1 MDACIKELYRIGIV
15 PVVAL
20 EDAADAL
27 PLGAAL
33 KKGGVSAI
41 EVTFR
46 TAAAADAIRLLT
58 REMPELLVGAG
69 TVLTKAQADA
79 AIEAGAKF
87 IVSPGFQPEL
97 VSYVLSKGVPMC
109 PGTATPG
116 EMEQA
121 MALGLSAVKFFP
133 AEQNGGAPML
143 KALSAPYRDLLFMP
157 TGGVKLENLRTY
169 LALDQVFACGGTWL
183 ATKDDIKAKA
193 FDKITAR
200 TREAVKTMLNFRIKH
215 VGINSKD
222 EAEAKK
228 TATLLCSIFDFDY
241 NDTELSVFTGSAVEV
256 MKFMGRGSLGH
267 VAIGADN
274 VDRAEYYLKQ
284 RGFSFDESTRRVD
297 ASGRTTFLYLKDEI
311 GGETPRGHH
320 FFEAGLF

>member
-193 FDKITAR
+193 FDQITAR

-222 EAEAKK
+222 AREAKK

-241 NDTELSVFTGSAVEV
+241 NDTELSVFTGTAVEV
-256 MKFMGRGSLGH
+256 MKYMGRGSLGH
-267 VAIGADN
+267 IAIGADN
-274 VDRAEYYLKQ
+274 VDRAEYYLRQ
-284 RGFSFDESTRRVD
+284 RGFSFDESTRRVG
-297 ASGRTTFLYLKDEI
+297 AAGRTTFLYLTEEI
-311 GGETPRGHH
+311 GGFAFHLTKN
-320 FFEAGLF
+320 

>member
-46 TAAAADAIRLLT
+46 TAAAADAIRLLS

-69 TVLTKAQADA
+69 TVITKAQADA

-157 TGGVKLENLRTY
+157 TGGVKLENLRNY

-241 NDTELSVFTGSAVEV
+241 NDTELSVFTGTAVEV

-274 VDRAEYYLKQ
+274 VDRAEYYLRQ

-297 ASGRTTFLYLKDEI
+297 AAGRTTFLYLSDEI
-311 GGETPRGHH
+311 GGFAFHLTKN
-320 FFEAGLF
+320 

>member
-46 TAAAADAIRLLT
+46 TAAAADAIRLLS

-69 TVLTKAQADA
+69 TVITKAQADD

-97 VSYVLSKGVPMC
+97 VSYVLSKGLPMC

-274 VDRAEYYLKQ
+274 VDRAEYYLRQ

-311 GGETPRGHH
+311 GGFAFHLTKN
-320 FFEAGLF
+320 

>member
-69 TVLTKAQADA
+69 TVITKEQADA

-311 GGETPRGHH
+311 GGFAFHLTKN
-320 FFEAGLF
+320 

>member
-20 EDAADAL
+20 DDAADAL
-27 PLGAAL
+27 SLGAAL

-241 NDTELSVFTGSAVEV
+241 NDTELSVFTGTAVEV

-274 VDRAEYYLKQ
+274 VDRAEYYLRQ

-297 ASGRTTFLYLKDEI
+297 AAGRTTFLYLADEI
-311 GGETPRGHH
+311 GGFAFHLTKN
-320 FFEAGLF
+320 

>member
-20 EDAADAL
+20 DDAADAL

-69 TVLTKAQADA
+69 TVITKEQADA

-193 FDKITAR
+193 FDQITAR

-274 VDRAEYYLKQ
+274 VDRAEYYLRQ

-311 GGETPRGHH
+311 GGFAFHLTKN
-320 FFEAGLF
+320 

>member
-1 MDACIKELYRIGIV
+1 MDACINELYRIGIV

-33 KKGGVSAI
+33 KKGGVFAI

-274 VDRAEYYLKQ
+274 VDRAEYYLRQ

-311 GGETPRGHH
+311 GGFAFHLTKN
-320 FFEAGLF
+320 

>member
-69 TVLTKAQADA
+69 TVLTKEQADA

-241 NDTELSVFTGSAVEV
+241 NDTELSVFTGTAVEV
-256 MKFMGRGSLGH
+256 MKYMGRGSLGH
-267 VAIGADN
+267 IAIGADN
-274 VDRAEYYLKQ
+274 VDLAEYYLRQ

-297 ASGRTTFLYLKDEI
+297 AAGRTTFLYLTEEI
-311 GGETPRGHH
+311 GGFAFHLTKN
-320 FFEAGLF
+320 

>member
-69 TVLTKAQADA
+69 TVLTKEQADA

-267 VAIGADN
+267 IAIGADN
-274 VDRAEYYLKQ
+274 VDRAEYYLRQ

-311 GGETPRGHH
+311 GGFAFHLTKN
-320 FFEAGLF
+320 

>member
-1 MDACIKELYRIGIV
+1 MDACIKKLYRIGIV

-69 TVLTKAQADA
+69 TVLTKEQADA

-274 VDRAEYYLKQ
+274 VDRAEYYLRQ

-311 GGETPRGHH
+311 GGFAFHLTKN
-320 FFEAGLF
+320 

>member
-1 MDACIKELYRIGIV
+1 MDACINELYRIGIV

-46 TAAAADAIRLLT
+46 TAAAADAIRLLS

-69 TVLTKAQADA
+69 TVITKAQADA

-157 TGGVKLENLRTY
+157 TGGVKLENLRNY

-193 FDKITAR
+193 FDQITAR

-241 NDTELSVFTGSAVEV
+241 NDTELSVFTGTAVEV

-267 VAIGADN
+267 IAIGADN
-274 VDRAEYYLKQ
+274 VDRAEYYLRQ

-297 ASGRTTFLYLKDEI
+297 AAGRTTFLYLSDEI
-311 GGETPRGHH
+311 GGFAFHLTKN
-320 FFEAGLF
+320 

>member
-69 TVLTKAQADA
+69 TVITKEQADA

-169 LALDQVFACGGTWL
+169 LTLDQVFACGGTWL

-241 NDTELSVFTGSAVEV
+241 NETELSVFTGIAVEV

-274 VDRAEYYLKQ
+274 VDRAEYYLRQ

-311 GGETPRGHH
+311 GGFAFHLTKN
-320 FFEAGLF
+320 

>member
-157 TGGVKLENLRTY
+157 TGGVKLENLRNY

-241 NDTELSVFTGSAVEV
+241 NDTELSVFTGTAVEV

-274 VDRAEYYLKQ
+274 VDRAEYYLRQ

-297 ASGRTTFLYLKDEI
+297 AAGRTTFLYLSDEI
-311 GGETPRGHH
+311 GGFAFHLTKN
-320 FFEAGLF
+320 

>member
-46 TAAAADAIRLLT
+46 TTAAADAIRLLT

-69 TVLTKAQADA
+69 TVITKEQADA

-274 VDRAEYYLKQ
+274 VDRAEYYLRQ

-311 GGETPRGHH
+311 GGFAFHLTKN
-320 FFEAGLF
+320 

>member
-1 MDACIKELYRIGIV
+1 MDARIKELYRIGIV

-20 EDAADAL
+20 DDAADAL

-311 GGETPRGHH
+311 GGFAFHLTKN
-320 FFEAGLF
+320 

>member
-46 TAAAADAIRLLT
+46 TAAAADAIRLLS
-58 REMPELLVGAG
+58 REMPGLLVGAG
-69 TVLTKAQADA
+69 TVITKAQADA

-157 TGGVKLENLRTY
+157 TGGVKLENLRNY

-241 NDTELSVFTGSAVEV
+241 NDTELSVFTGTAVEV

-274 VDRAEYYLKQ
+274 VDRAEYYLRQ

-297 ASGRTTFLYLKDEI
+297 AAGRTTFLYLSDEI
-311 GGETPRGHH
+311 GGFAFHLTKN
-320 FFEAGLF
+320 

>member
-69 TVLTKAQADA
+69 TVITKEQADA

-193 FDKITAR
+193 FDQITAR

-274 VDRAEYYLKQ
+274 VDRAEYYLRQ

-297 ASGRTTFLYLKDEI
+297 ATGRTTFLYLKDEI
-311 GGETPRGHH
+311 GGFAFHLTKN
-320 FFEAGLF
+320 

>member
-69 TVLTKAQADA
+69 TVITKEQADA

-222 EAEAKK
+222 AREAKK

-241 NDTELSVFTGSAVEV
+241 NDTELSVFTGTAVEV

-274 VDRAEYYLKQ
+274 VDRAEYYLRQ

-311 GGETPRGHH
+311 GGFAFHLTKN
-320 FFEAGLF
+320 

>member
-69 TVLTKAQADA
+69 TVITKEQADA
-79 AIEAGAKF
+79 TIEAGAKF

-193 FDKITAR
+193 FDQITAR

-241 NDTELSVFTGSAVEV
+241 NDTELSVFTGTAVEV
-256 MKFMGRGSLGH
+256 MKYMGRGSLGH
-267 VAIGADN
+267 IAIGADN
-274 VDRAEYYLKQ
+274 VDRAEYYLRQ

-311 GGETPRGHH
+311 GGFAFHLTKN
-320 FFEAGLF
+320 

>member
-46 TAAAADAIRLLT
+46 TAAAADAIRLLS

-69 TVLTKAQADA
+69 TVITKAQADA

-157 TGGVKLENLRTY
+157 TGGVKLENLRNY

-193 FDKITAR
+193 FDQITAR

-241 NDTELSVFTGSAVEV
+241 NDTELSVFTGTAVEV

-274 VDRAEYYLKQ
+274 VDRAEYYLRQ

-297 ASGRTTFLYLKDEI
+297 AAGRTTFLYLSDEI
-311 GGETPRGHH
+311 GGFAFHLTKN
-320 FFEAGLF
+320 

>member
-157 TGGVKLENLRTY
+157 TGGVKLENLRNY

-274 VDRAEYYLKQ
+274 VDRAEYYLRQ

-311 GGETPRGHH
+311 GGFAFHLTKN
-320 FFEAGLF
+320 

>member
-46 TAAAADAIRLLT
+46 TAAAADAIRLLS

-69 TVLTKAQADA
+69 TVITKAQADD

-97 VSYVLSKGVPMC
+97 VSYVLSKGLPMC

-157 TGGVKLENLRTY
+157 TGGVKLENLRNY
-169 LALDQVFACGGTWL
+169 LALNQVFACGGTWL

-193 FDKITAR
+193 FDQITAR

-241 NDTELSVFTGSAVEV
+241 NDTELSVFTGTAVEV

-274 VDRAEYYLKQ
+274 VDRAEYYLRQ

-297 ASGRTTFLYLKDEI
+297 AAGRTTFLYLSDEI
-311 GGETPRGHH
+311 GGFAFHLTKN
-320 FFEAGLF
+320 

>member
-1 MDACIKELYRIGIV
+1 MYKMDACIKELYRIGIV

-69 TVLTKAQADA
+69 TVITKEQADA

-193 FDKITAR
+193 FDQITAR

-222 EAEAKK
+222 AREAKK

-274 VDRAEYYLKQ
+274 VDRAEYYLRQ

-311 GGETPRGHH
+311 GGFAFHLTKN
-320 FFEAGLF
+320 

>member
-121 MALGLSAVKFFP
+121 LALGLSAVKFFP

-274 VDRAEYYLKQ
+274 VDRAEYYLRQ

-311 GGETPRGHH
+311 GGFAFHLTKN
-320 FFEAGLF
+320 

>member
-69 TVLTKAQADA
+69 TVLTKEQADA

-157 TGGVKLENLRTY
+157 TGGVNLENLRSY

-274 VDRAEYYLKQ
+274 VDRAEYYLRQ

-311 GGETPRGHH
+311 GGFAFHLTKN
-320 FFEAGLF
+320 

>member
-1 MDACIKELYRIGIV
+1 MSKMDACIKELYRIGIV

-274 VDRAEYYLKQ
+274 VDRAEYYLRQ

-311 GGETPRGHH
+311 GGFAFHLTKN
-320 FFEAGLF
+320 

>member
-46 TAAAADAIRLLT
+46 TAAAADAIRLLS

-69 TVLTKAQADA
+69 TVITKAQADA

-157 TGGVKLENLRTY
+157 TGGVKLENLRNY

-193 FDKITAR
+193 FDQITAR

-222 EAEAKK
+222 AREAKK

-241 NDTELSVFTGSAVEV
+241 NDTELSVFTGTAVEV
-256 MKFMGRGSLGH
+256 MKYMGRGSLGH
-267 VAIGADN
+267 IAIGADN
-274 VDRAEYYLKQ
+274 VDRAEYYLRQ

-297 ASGRTTFLYLKDEI
+297 AAGRTTFLYLTEEI
-311 GGETPRGHH
+311 GGFAFHLTKN
-320 FFEAGLF
+320 

>member
-69 TVLTKAQADA
+69 TVLTKEQADA

-169 LALDQVFACGGTWL
+169 LTLDQVFACGGTWL

-274 VDRAEYYLKQ
+274 VDRAEYYLRQ

-311 GGETPRGHH
+311 GGFAFHLTKN
-320 FFEAGLF
+320 

>member
-58 REMPELLVGAG
+58 RKMPELLVGAG
-69 TVLTKAQADA
+69 TVITKAQADA

-97 VSYVLSKGVPMC
+97 VSYVLSKGVLMC

-274 VDRAEYYLKQ
+274 VDRAEYYLRQ

-311 GGETPRGHH
+311 GGFAFHLTKN
-320 FFEAGLF
+320 

>member
-1 MDACIKELYRIGIV
+1 MDACIKKLYRIGIV

-69 TVLTKAQADA
+69 TVITKEQADA

-274 VDRAEYYLKQ
+274 VDRAEYYLRQ

-311 GGETPRGHH
+311 GGFAFHLTKN
-320 FFEAGLF
+320 

>member
-69 TVLTKAQADA
+69 TVITKEQADA

-193 FDKITAR
+193 FDQITAR

-241 NDTELSVFTGSAVEV
+241 NDTELSVFTGTAVEV

-267 VAIGADN
+267 IAIGADN
-274 VDRAEYYLKQ
+274 VDRAEYYLRQ

-297 ASGRTTFLYLKDEI
+297 AAGRTTFLYLSDEI
-311 GGETPRGHH
+311 GGFAFHLTKN
-320 FFEAGLF
+320 

>member
-157 TGGVKLENLRTY
+157 TGGVKLENLRNY

-183 ATKDDIKAKA
+183 ATKDDIKAKT

-241 NDTELSVFTGSAVEV
+241 NDTELSVFTGTAVEV

-274 VDRAEYYLKQ
+274 VDRAEYYLRQ

-297 ASGRTTFLYLKDEI
+297 AAGRTTFLYLSDEI
-311 GGETPRGHH
+311 GGFAFHLTKN
-320 FFEAGLF
+320 

>member
-46 TAAAADAIRLLT
+46 TAAAADAIRLLS

-69 TVLTKAQADA
+69 TVITKAQADA

-157 TGGVKLENLRTY
+157 TGGVKLENLRNY

-241 NDTELSVFTGSAVEV
+241 NDTELSVFTGTAVEV

-267 VAIGADN
+267 IAIGADN
-274 VDRAEYYLKQ
+274 VDRAEYYLRQ

-297 ASGRTTFLYLKDEI
+297 AAGRTTFLYLSEEI
-311 GGETPRGHH
+311 GGFAFHLTKN
-320 FFEAGLF
+320 

>member
-1 MDACIKELYRIGIV
+1 MDACIKDLYRIGIV

-58 REMPELLVGAG
+58 REMPDLLVGAG

-241 NDTELSVFTGSAVEV
+241 NDTELSVFTGTAVEV

-274 VDRAEYYLKQ
+274 VDRAEYYLRQ

-311 GGETPRGHH
+311 GGFAFHLTKN
-320 FFEAGLF
+320 

>member
-1 MDACIKELYRIGIV
+1 MDTCIKELYRIGIV

-274 VDRAEYYLKQ
+274 VDRAEYYLRQ

-311 GGETPRGHH
+311 GGFAFHLTKN
-320 FFEAGLF
+320 

>member
-46 TAAAADAIRLLT
+46 TAAAADAIRLLS

-69 TVLTKAQADA
+69 TVITKAQADA

-157 TGGVKLENLRTY
+157 TGGVKLENLRNY

-241 NDTELSVFTGSAVEV
+241 NDTELSVFTGTAVEI

-274 VDRAEYYLKQ
+274 VDRAEYYLRQ

-297 ASGRTTFLYLKDEI
+297 AAGRTTFLYLSDEI
-311 GGETPRGHH
+311 GGFAFHLTKN
-320 FFEAGLF
+320 

>member
-1 MDACIKELYRIGIV
+1 MDACIKKLYRIGIV

-69 TVLTKAQADA
+69 TVITKEQADA

-169 LALDQVFACGGTWL
+169 LALNQVFACGGTWL

-274 VDRAEYYLKQ
+274 VDRAEYYLRQ

-311 GGETPRGHH
+311 GGFAFHLTKN
-320 FFEAGLF
+320 

>member
-46 TAAAADAIRLLT
+46 TAAAADAIRLLS

-69 TVLTKAQADA
+69 TVITKAQADA

-157 TGGVKLENLRTY
+157 TGGVKLENLRNY

-241 NDTELSVFTGSAVEV
+241 NDTELSVFTGTAVEV

-274 VDRAEYYLKQ
+274 VDRAEYYLRQ
-284 RGFSFDESTRRVD
+284 RGFAFDESTRRVD
-297 ASGRTTFLYLKDEI
+297 ASGRTTFLYLSDEI
-311 GGETPRGHH
+311 GGFAFHLTKN
-320 FFEAGLF
+320 

>member
-20 EDAADAL
+20 DDAADAL

-69 TVLTKAQADA
+69 TVLTKEQADA

-274 VDRAEYYLKQ
+274 VDRAEYYLRQ

-311 GGETPRGHH
+311 GGFAFHLTKN
-320 FFEAGLF
+320 